1 MSHIGIGLKEIDGA
15 IQDVHL
21 SVDGNLAMVK
31 DAEAVGEHAK
41 QRVMTFKGEWFLN
54 SDVGVPWLT
63 QLLGKGYNPALAES
77 IIKST
82 IRKTGGV
89 SAITSFSVRFNKVRR
104 QLSAFDITVK
114 TIYDNEVQL

>member
-1 MSHIGIGLKEIDGA
+1 MSHIGISLKEINGA

-21 SVDGNLAMVK
+21 APDGNLAMVK
-31 DAEAVGEHAK
+31 DAEAVGQHAK

-77 IIKST
+77 IIKAV
-82 IRKTGGV
+82 IKKTGGV
-89 SAITSFSVRFNKVRR
+89 TAITTFSVRFNKVRR